1 MCYEGQNQGN
11 KVGMMCD
18 QPPKRL
24 FKVGIMCDGGQNQG
38 KKVGIV
44 CDETS
49 KIRKKGRYYV

>member
-1 MCYEGQNQGN
+1 
-11 KVGMMCD
+11 MCD

-49 KIRKKGRYYV
+49 KMS